1 MFVAVDIGGTKTLIA
16 VFDRAGKI
24 TEQIKFPTP
33 PDYEDFK
40 KELAKVVAGL
50 TTKDFTRVVTAVPGL
65 VDRKHGA
72 ALAFGNLTWTPPV
85 TIQADLEKIFDCPVM
100 VENDANLAGLSEAL
114 LLKEKYATALY
125 VTISTGIGGVL
136 VVNGHIDPNTQDA
149 EVGQLLLEFNGKLME
164 WEDFASGRAFQAKFG
179 KRVSDMEPDNAEAWY
194 WLARNVALGLHSL
207 IAILTP
213 KIIIIGGGAG
223 AHLDKFKDR
232 LDEELRIYQNPLL
245 QIPPIVEAQRAE
257 EAVIYGCYDY
267 AKQHHEKLARS

>member
-16 VFDRAGKI
+16 IFDRTGKI
-24 TEQIKFPTP
+24 IEQIKFPTP
-33 PDYEDFK
+33 TDYDAFK
-40 KELAKVVAGL
+40 TELAKTVAGL
-50 TTKDFTRVVTAVPGL
+50 SAKDFTRVVAAAPGL
-65 VDRKHGA
+65 VNRDHGV

-85 TIQADLEKIFDCPVM
+85 TIGADFEKIFGCPVM

-179 KRVSDMEPDNAEAWY
+179 KRVSDMEPDNAKAWY

-213 KIIIIGGGAG
+213 KVIIIGGGAG

-257 EAVIYGCYDY
+257 EAVIYGCFDY
-267 AKQHHEKLARS
+267 AKQQHEKLALT